1 MYLSQ
6 TGVGV
11 LSWVSFRW
19 TSFGFF
25 FDFFLSPEHFLTGFI
40 RMWYSSCMFLSL
52 VSPDVILSRIS
63 PLQWSDSTQELWSD
77 MKWPTGMPAGTW
89 IHDPSGSS
97 FVMRNSRQCS
107 RSQFSTRG
115 TAAVASLLL
124 TLASA
129 LFTRTAGLLRT
140 LLHKVSGL
148 LMHNLQDTFDQHT
161 YAPYDMLHMQHN
173 SDDVVDIRKQSYRHT
188 RTI

>member
-1 MYLSQ
+1 MS
-6 TGVGV
+6 G
-11 LSWVSFRW
+11 SW
-19 TSFGFF
+19 
-25 FDFFLSPEHFLTGFI
+25 FLGEFLLDILRLLLRLFLVTWAFSNRI
-40 RMWYSSCMFLSL
+40 HQNVVQFLSL

-115 TAAVASLLL
+115 TAAVASLL

-161 YAPYDMLHMQHN
+161 YAAYDMLHMQHN
-173 SDDVVDIRKQSYRHT
+173 SDDVVYWHT
-188 RTI
+188 QTVV